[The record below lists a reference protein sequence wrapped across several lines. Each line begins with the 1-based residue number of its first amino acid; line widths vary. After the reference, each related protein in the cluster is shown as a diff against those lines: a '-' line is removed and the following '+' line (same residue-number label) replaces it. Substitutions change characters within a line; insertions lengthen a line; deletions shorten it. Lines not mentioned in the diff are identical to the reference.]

1 MIFRVAKGDS
11 QLTSS
16 SSRIFGASCLVSAQ
30 CAPNRYC
37 WPVWLIGTKSLKNG
51 NLDFGSH
58 LNHSILF
65 HGYFEESPDFGWKR
79 RTDWLHRFQSL
90 NSGWSWSVIPFVVM
104 TPLLPHVKAEREEK
118 SECKTWKYFV
128 QYMWEHRVTKNVC
141 CDQRCMHSSASID
154 GRDQWMDLKKQI
166 RSICWSVTHCFCTDK
181 SEMHR
186 GPLRNG
192 GGEVVG
198 VVPTKFHPNW
208 IKIVKVCFW
217 SGF

>member
-79 RTDWLHRFQSL
+79 RTDWFSPLSKPQLR
-90 NSGWSWSVIPFVVM
+90 VI
-104 TPLLPHVKAEREEK
+104 L
-118 SECKTWKYFV
+118 EC
-128 QYMWEHRVTKNVC
+128 
-141 CDQRCMHSSASID
+141 D
-154 GRDQWMDLKKQI
+154 
-166 RSICWSVTHCFCTDK
+166 SICSDDTVVAARK
-181 SEMHR
+181 S
-186 GPLRNG
+186 
-192 GGEVVG
+192 
-198 VVPTKFHPNW
+198 
-208 IKIVKVCFW
+208 
-217 SGF
+217 